1 MESRHVV
8 DFQSSVPAPIN
19 DRKILQFDGFS
30 FHSRPWMIM
39 EIQLEHLHII
49 FHWKTPFLSFTRA
62 HMYPLSKM
70 AILSYCLRV
79 TLYF

>member
-49 FHWKTPFLSFTRA
+49 FH
-62 HMYPLSKM
+62 
-70 AILSYCLRV
+70 
-79 TLYF
+79 